1 MPFEDTFDLDLESD
15 TSNLDKLDRM
25 AAKAAVSLEKKRKAL
40 EAASQKLNEGTGAFR
55 GPNLPAVGG
64 APQDLRP
71 LSKQD
76 QKIQKKLGKLEEKV
90 RKDTVKQFGDK
101 KGFLSDIL
109 GPKSA
114 KNIFSIGRN
123 PLGFL
128 TGAMKSLP
136 ILGGILAAKE
146 IAEFVIKELVKLD
159 AFFKAFIDAIDERTS
174 KHRDLVTQAR
184 IQAGLQQDIVTTAYG
199 TVDAKE
205 SFNTFNIFETN
216 QIEVEEKY
224 ALQNT
229 SGGP

>member
-40 EAASQKLNEGTGAFR
+40 EAASAKLNEGSGAFR
-55 GPNLPAVGG
+55 GPNIPSVGG

-76 QKIQKKLGKLEEKV
+76 AKTQKKLGKLEEKI
-90 RKDTVKQFGDK
+90 RKDEVKQFGDK
-101 KGFLSDIL
+101 KGFLADIL
-109 GPKSA
+109 GPKTA
-114 KNIFSIGRN
+114 KNLFNIGRN
-123 PLGFL
+123 PIGFL
-128 TGAMKSLP
+128 TGALKALP

-146 IAEFVIKELVKLD
+146 MAEFVIKELVKLD
-159 AFFKAFIDAIDERTS
+159 AFFKAFIDIIDNRTN
-174 KHRDLVTQAR
+174 KFRDLETQAR
-184 IQAGLQQDIVTTAYG
+184 IQAGLQQDIITTAYG

-216 QIEVEEKY
+216 QIEIEEKY
-224 ALQNT
+224 TLQDT
-229 SGGP
+229 SGVP

>member
-1 MPFEDTFDLDLESD
+1 MPVDEIFDLDLESD

-40 EAASQKLNEGTGAFR
+40 EAAQAKLKEGSGAFS
-55 GPNLPAVGG
+55 GPNTPTVGG

-71 LSKQD
+71 LSKKD
-76 QKIQKKLGKLEEKV
+76 EKIQKKLGKIEEKI

-101 KGFLSDIL
+101 KGFLTDML
-109 GPKSA
+109 GSKSA

-146 IAEFVIKELVKLD
+146 IAEFVIKELIKLD
-159 AFFKAFIDAIDERTS
+159 AFFKAFIDIIDDRTN
-174 KHRDLVTQAR
+174 KFRDLETQAR
-184 IQAGLQQDIVTTAYG
+184 LQAGLQQDIITTAYG
-199 TVDAKE
+199 TVDARE
-205 SFNTFNIFETN
+205 SFNTLNLYETN

-224 ALQNT
+224 AMFNT

>member
-1 MPFEDTFDLDLESD
+1 MPVEEIFDLDLEAD
-15 TSNLDKLDRM
+15 TTNLDQLDRL
-25 AAKAAVSLEKKRKAL
+25 AAKATVSLEKKRKAL
-40 EAASQKLNEGTGAFR
+40 EAAQRKLKEGGGAFG
-55 GPNLPAVGG
+55 GPNTPSVGG

-76 QKIQKKLGKLEEKV
+76 KKTQKKLGRIEEKI
-90 RKDTVKQFGDK
+90 RKDEVKQFGDK

-109 GPKSA
+109 GSKSA
-114 KNIFSIGRN
+114 KNIFSMGKN

-146 IAEFVIKELVKLD
+146 IAEFVIQELVKLD
-159 AFFKAFIDAIDERTS
+159 AFFKAFIDAIDERTN
-174 KHRDLVTQAR
+174 KFRDLETQAR
-184 IQAGLQQDIVTTAYG
+184 IQAGLQQDIITTSYG

>member
-1 MPFEDTFDLDLESD
+1 MPVDEIFDLDLESD

-40 EAASQKLNEGTGAFR
+40 EAASQKLNEGTGALR
-55 GPNLPAVGG
+55 GPNTPAVGG

-76 QKIQKKLGKLEEKV
+76 QKTQKKLGKLEEKI
-90 RKDTVKQFGDK
+90 RKDEVKQFGDK

-146 IAEFVIKELVKLD
+146 IAEFVIKELIKLD
-159 AFFKAFIDAIDERTS
+159 AFFKAFIDIIDDRTN
-174 KHRDLVTQAR
+174 KFRDLETQAR
-184 IQAGLQQDIVTTAYG
+184 LQAGLQQDIITTAYG
-199 TVDAKE
+199 TVDARE
-205 SFNTFNIFETN
+205 SFNTLNLYETN

-224 ALQNT
+224 AMFNT